1 MKCMMI
7 GDIFGRPGRRAM
19 RECLSGLVDEHG
31 VDFVVANAENAAAG
45 FGLTEKIAEEL
56 FDYGADVL
64 TGGNHSWDKRQG
76 HDLMDNNERV
86 LRPHNYPAS
95 NPGCGVAM
103 VSCDG
108 LQIAVLNLQGRV
120 FMPLTHCPFVTADRL
135 VESVQDEADVILVDF
150 HGEATSEKLAMGWH
164 LDGRVSAL
172 VGTHTHVPT
181 ADERI
186 FPEGMAYVTDLGMT
200 GPHHSIIGVKVE
212 QSLSRFLHGRS
223 DSRFEPASGD
233 VRLQGVVIDVD
244 DSTGKAR
251 SIVRVEGRVRD

>member
-7 GDIFGRPGRRAM
+7 GDIFARPGRRAM
-19 RECLSGLVDEHG
+19 RECLSALVDEHQ

-45 FGLTEKIAEEL
+45 FGLTEKIADEL
-56 FDYGADVL
+56 FDYGVDVL

-76 HDLMDNNERV
+76 YDLLDNNERV

-95 NPGCGVAM
+95 NPGSGVAM
-103 VSCDG
+103 VKCDG
-108 LQIAVLNLQGRV
+108 VAVAVLNLQGRV
-120 FMPLTHCPFVTADRL
+120 FMPLTHCPFGTADRL
-135 VESVQDEADVILVDF
+135 VESVKDEADVILVDF

-181 ADERI
+181 ADARV
-186 FPEGMAYVTDLGMT
+186 FPGGMAYVTDLGMT

-212 QSLSRFLHGRS
+212 QSLARFLHGRS

-233 VRLQGVVIDVD
+233 VRLQGVVIDID
-244 DSTGKAR
+244 ESSGRAR
-251 SIVRVEGRVRD
+251 SIERVEARVED

>member
-1 MKCMMI
+1 MKCLMI

-19 RECLSGLVDEHG
+19 RECLSGIVKEHG

-45 FGLTEKIAEEL
+45 FGLTADIAEEL
-56 FDYGADVL
+56 FGYGVDVL

-76 HDLMDNNERV
+76 HDLLDDNERV

-95 NPGCGVAM
+95 NPGSGVA
-103 VSCDG
+103 VVDCDG
-108 LQIAVLNLQGRV
+108 VSIAVLNLQGRV
-120 FMPLTHCPFVTADRL
+120 FMPLTHCPFVAVDRL
-135 VESVQDEADVILVDF
+135 LDSVKDEADVVLVDF

-164 LDGRVSAL
+164 LDGRVTAL

-181 ADERI
+181 ADARV
-186 FPEGMAYVTDLGMT
+186 FPQGMAYVTDLGMT

-212 QSLSRFLHGRS
+212 QSLSRFIHGRS
-223 DSRFEPASGD
+223 NSRFEPASGD

-244 DSTGKAR
+244 EDEGRAR
-251 SIVRVEGRVRD
+251 DIWRIEGRVES